1 MARVSAQPHA
11 SPPAAPRPCGGSS
24 GCRTSASSRRA
35 SSREVQLMDV
45 ASLRDVL
52 VISGPCG
59 AGKTSVGF
67 ECLEL
72 LEAGGVA
79 AAMIDAEL
87 TYFHP
92 KPHDDPQGTRIAE
105 QALAAVAPV
114 YAAAGIER
122 LLLPRVIERPRHLD
136 IVRAAVPGARF
147 QIAWLDVPPE
157 TIAERLA
164 AREAGSALDWHL
176 QRAEEI
182 RTNALAHDLFHI
194 INDTAHT
201 ARDVSLIV

>member
-1 MARVSAQPHA
+1 
-11 SPPAAPRPCGGSS
+11 
-24 GCRTSASSRRA
+24 
-35 SSREVQLMDV
+35 MDV
-45 ASLRDVL
+45 APGWNRRQLSVQDSGPTVRDVL

-59 AGKTSVGF
+59 AGKSTVGF

-87 TYFHP
+87 AYFHP
-92 KPHDDPQGTRIAE
+92 KPDDDPQGTRVAE

-136 IVRAAVPGARF
+136 IVRAAMPGARF
-147 QIAWLDVPPE
+147 QIVWLDVPPE

-164 AREAGSALDWHL
+164 AREVGSALDWHL

-182 RTNALAHDLFHI
+182 RSNALAHDLFDFI
-194 INDTAHT
+194 IDGDRTVREVSQDVLAH
-201 ARDVSLIV
+201 ADWL

>member
-1 MARVSAQPHA
+1 
-11 SPPAAPRPCGGSS
+11 
-24 GCRTSASSRRA
+24 
-35 SSREVQLMDV
+35 MDV

-92 KPHDDPQGTRIAE
+92 KPHDDPQGTRVAE

-114 YAAAGIER
+114 YAAAGIDR
-122 LLLPRVIERPRHLD
+122 LLLPRVIERPRHLE

-147 QIAWLDVPPE
+147 QVAWLEVPPE
-157 TIAERLA
+157 TIGERLT
-164 AREAGSALDWHL
+164 AREVGSALDWHL
-176 QRAEEI
+176 RRAEEI
-182 RTNALAHDLFHI
+182 RSNALAHDLF
-194 INDTAHT
+194 DFTVDGGRPVREVSQDVL
-201 ARDVSLIV
+201 ARAGWL

>member
-1 MARVSAQPHA
+1 
-11 SPPAAPRPCGGSS
+11 
-24 GCRTSASSRRA
+24 
-35 SSREVQLMDV
+35 MDV

-92 KPHDDPQGTRIAE
+92 KPVDDPKAHASPNRRS
-105 QALAAVAPV
+105 
-114 YAAAGIER
+114 R
-122 LLLPRVIERPRHLD
+122 LSRRSTLPP
-136 IVRAAVPGARF
+136 ASS
-147 QIAWLDVPPE
+147 
-157 TIAERLA
+157 
-164 AREAGSALDWHL
+164 GSCY
-176 QRAEEI
+176 RG
-182 RTNALAHDLFHI
+182 
-194 INDTAHT
+194 
-201 ARDVSLIV
+201 